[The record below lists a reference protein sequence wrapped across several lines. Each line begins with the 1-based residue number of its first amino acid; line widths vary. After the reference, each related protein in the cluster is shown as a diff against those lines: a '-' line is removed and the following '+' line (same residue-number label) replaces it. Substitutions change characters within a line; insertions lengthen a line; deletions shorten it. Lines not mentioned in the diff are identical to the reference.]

1 MSHQPRG
8 STRKSH
14 AVKLNAC
21 LWCVCQEQ
29 NIGERGRQNEAAAGW
44 AAPGMDRRL
53 FFRRHQMSLGNEQ
66 RKGPWQVVLAACCDP
81 TWVPPQL
88 SRSWRPHMHLP
99 TFVTL
104 QWRLKTHKKRKGL
117 LIRTKKDK
125 CLSACPHQLAK
136 QSAGGFCFYSLSNAS
151 PSRHTQVLLALAGSH
166 EEET

>member
-1 MSHQPRG
+1 MLVSGVSARSKTLGRGGGSMRQQLDGQLQGWTEDSVCFLDDIRCHWEMSRARAH
-8 STRKSH
+8 
-14 AVKLNAC
+14 
-21 LWCVCQEQ
+21 
-29 NIGERGRQNEAAAGW
+29 GRW
-44 AAPGMDRRL
+44 
-53 FFRRHQMSLGNEQ
+53 F
-66 RKGPWQVVLAACCDP
+66 
-81 TWVPPQL
+81 
-88 SRSWRPHMHLP
+88 WRPAVILHGFLLSSAGVGGLMHLP

-166 EEET
+166 EEETEVIKIKRGNFSL